1 METIEIKI
9 YSFDE
14 LTEVAQ
20 QNAINIFRQKQDF
33 SFEFDDIISSVKKLI
48 DIFDLKTGNEYT
60 DLRYSHIEDNILELS
75 GVRLYKYILNNYG
88 FALFKPKYLKC
99 IDKAVNYKQFICKQ
113 HKNHKGEIYT
123 FLYSKHKKT
132 DSCVLTGVCYD
143 DDILQPIYDFL
154 KKPCK
159 LTTFEDL
166 IQDIEN
172 AISKT
177 FNDTEDWI
185 NSDEYIT
192 DIIEANDYEFTED
205 GKLY

>member
-1 METIEIKI
+1 MKTIEIKI

-14 LTEVAQ
+14 LTETAQ
-20 QNAINIFRQKQDF
+20 QNAINHFRYHLDN
-33 SFEFDDIISSVKKLI
+33 SFEYDNIISSVKKLI

-88 FALFKPKYLKC
+88 SFLFQPKYLKC
-99 IDKAVNYKQFICKQ
+99 IDNAVNYKQFICKQ
-113 HKNHKGEIYT
+113 HKDHKGEIYT
-123 FLYSKHKKT
+123 QLYSKYKKT

-143 DDILQPIYDFL
+143 DDILKPVYKFL
-154 KKPCK
+154 KNPCK

-177 FNDTEDWI
+177 FQDVEDWL
-185 NSDEYIT
+185 NSDEYIIDT
-192 DIIEANDYEFTED
+192 IEANDYDFNEN

>member
-1 METIEIKI
+1 MKTIEVKI

-14 LTEVAQ
+14 LTETAQ
-20 QNAINIFRQKQDF
+20 QNAINHFREIQDF
-33 SFEFDDIISSVKKLI
+33 SFEFEEIISSIKKLM
-48 DIFDLKTGNEYT
+48 DVFDLRGGDTYANLKYW
-60 DLRYSHIEDNILELS
+60 HIDDVILQLS

-99 IDKAVNYKQFICKQ
+99 IDKAVNYRQFICKQ
-113 HKNHKGEIYT
+113 HKDHKGEIYT
-123 FLYSKHKKT
+123 LLYSKYKKS

-143 DDILQPIYDFL
+143 DDILKPVYDFL
-154 KKPCK
+154 KNPCK
-159 LTTFEDL
+159 YTTFEDL

-177 FNDTEDWI
+177 FQDAEEWL
-185 NSDEYIT
+185 NSEEYII
-192 DIIEANDYEFTED
+192 DMIKANNYEFTEN